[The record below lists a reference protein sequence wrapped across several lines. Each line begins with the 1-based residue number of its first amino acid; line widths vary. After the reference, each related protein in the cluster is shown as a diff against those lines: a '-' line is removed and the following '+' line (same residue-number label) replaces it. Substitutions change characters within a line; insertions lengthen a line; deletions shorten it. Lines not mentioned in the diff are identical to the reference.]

1 MKTKAVK
8 NLEMRSEKGL
18 AASIWKNRYLL
29 ILLLPGLAYF
39 IIFKYVPMFG
49 LLMAF
54 QDYSLK
60 DGILGSKW
68 VGLAQFKSLFAGEDF
83 LLVLRNTIKISL
95 LKLLIGFPAP
105 VLLALMFNE
114 LREGKFKKVT
124 QTVSYIPH
132 FFSWVVMGAMITT
145 LLSPSVGFVNAIVQA
160 LGFKPI
166 YFVADPKYFV
176 GVLVITDVWKE
187 MGWNSVIYLAALTS
201 VSFELHEAA
210 IIDGASRIKR
220 IIHISLPCIMP
231 TVATMLILKVGGV
244 LEAGFDQILNLYNP
258 AVYDVSDIIDTYTY
272 RMGIGNYQYSF
283 SAAAGMFKSVVGLIL
298 VLITNA
304 MVKKFSDGETSVF

>member
-1 MKTKAVK
+1 MKTKAVRS
-8 NLEMRSEKGL
+8 LELHSQKGWKT
-18 AASIWKNRYLL
+18 AFWKNRYLL
-29 ILLLPGLAYF
+29 LLLLPGLAYF

-60 DGILGSKW
+60 GGILGSQW
-68 VGLAQFKSLFAGEDF
+68 VGLAQFRSLFAGEDF
-83 LLVLRNTIKISL
+83 LLVLRNTVKISL
-95 LKLLIGFPAP
+95 LKLLFGFPAP
-105 VLLALMFNE
+105 VILALMFNE
-114 LREGKFKKVT
+114 LRDSAFKKVA

-132 FFSWVVMGAMITT
+132 FFSWVVMGGMITT
-145 LLSPSVGFVNAIVQA
+145 LLSPSVGFVNAIIQA
-160 LGFKPI
+160 LGFQPI

-176 GVLVITDVWKE
+176 GVLVVSDVWKE

-201 VSFELHEAA
+201 VNYELHEAA

-231 TVATMLILKVGGV
+231 TVVTMLILKVGGV
-244 LEAGFDQILNLYNP
+244 LEAGFDQILNMYNT

-283 SAAAGMFKSVVGLIL
+283 SAAAGMFKSVIGLVL

-304 MVKKFSDGETSVF
+304 LAKKISDGETSIF